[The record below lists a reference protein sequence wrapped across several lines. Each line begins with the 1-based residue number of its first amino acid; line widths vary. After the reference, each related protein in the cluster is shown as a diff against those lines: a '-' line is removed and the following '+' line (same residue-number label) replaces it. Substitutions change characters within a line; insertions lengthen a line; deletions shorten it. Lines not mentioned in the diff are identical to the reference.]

1 MDEIGQADRL
11 GRRRALG
18 LGLAAF
24 GTSLLPRPAAA
35 RAYQGSELIGRAI
48 EYVVKPD
55 ETLLDIARRFNLG
68 VPEVSAANP
77 GVDAWLPGAGTR
89 LVLPTAFILPE
100 GPREGLL
107 VNAGEL
113 RLYYFPS
120 DGSVQ
125 TFSIGVGREGLNTP
139 TGSTRIV
146 RKQVHPTWYPTADT
160 RLAKPELPAV
170 VPAGPDNPMGDF
182 AMYLGWPT
190 YAVHG
195 TNRPFA
201 VGRRVSRG
209 CIRLYPEGIERL
221 FHEVPVGAKV
231 TVVRQTIKLGYAQ
244 GAWWLQAK
252 PELDQIDELE
262 VSYRLTPRPV
272 DMPGVRSMITARVG
286 DAVDRIDWAVVA
298 AEVGLRRGIPV
309 SITAAPGVVVGTAA
323 VTPARDAIA
332 ASLQGSLMGLY

>member
-1 MDEIGQADRL
+1 MGEVGQAERL
-11 GRRRALG
+11 GRRRAIG
-18 LGLAAF
+18 IGLAAL
-24 GTSLLPRPAAA
+24 GASLLPRPAAA
-35 RAYQGSELIGRAI
+35 RAYHGPELIGRAI

-107 VNAGEL
+107 VNTGEL
-113 RLYYFPS
+113 RLYYFPP
-120 DGSVQ
+120 DGGVQ

-146 RKQVHPTWYPTADT
+146 RKRANPIWYPTADT

-170 VPAGPDNPMGDF
+170 VPAGPDNPMGDY
-182 AMYLGWPT
+182 ALYLGWPT

-221 FHEVPVGAKV
+221 FHEVPVGTKV
-231 TVVRQTIKLGYAQ
+231 TVVRQTTKLGYAQ

-262 VSYRLTPRPV
+262 VSYRMTPEPV
-272 DMPGVRSMITARVG
+272 DLPGLKSMIAARVG
-286 DAVDRIDWAVVA
+286 NAVGRVDWSVVA
-298 AEVGLRRGIPV
+298 TEAGARRGIPV
-309 SITAAPGVVVGTAA
+309 PITAAPGLVVGAAA

-332 ASLQGSLMGLY
+332 TSLQGSLMGLY